1 VEAVVLVSID
11 RSEGRVRLELAGE
24 VDLAVVDHVEAALDS
39 ALEPGPPRIVV
50 DLAGLTLLDVS
61 GLRVL
66 LAATDRARAQG
77 REMVIL
83 APDGPARRAFALA
96 GREDALA

>member
-1 VEAVVLVSID
+1 MLVSID

-24 VDLAVVDHVEAALDS
+24 LDLAVVDHVDAALDS
-39 ALEPGPPRIVV
+39 ALEPGPPRVVV
-50 DLAGLTLLDVS
+50 DLAGLTFLDVS

-66 LAATDRARAQG
+66 LGAADRARAQG
-77 REMVIL
+77 RELILL
-83 APDGPARRAFALA
+83 APPGPARRAFVLA

>member
-1 VEAVVLVSID
+1 MLVSID

-24 VDLAVVDHVEAALDS
+24 LYLAVVDHVEAALDS
-39 ALEPGPPRIVV
+39 AREPGPPRIVV
-50 DLAGLTLLDVS
+50 DLAGLSLLDVS

-66 LAATDRARAQG
+66 LAAADRARAQG
-77 REMVIL
+77 RELILL
-83 APDGPARRAFALA
+83 APEGAAARRAFTLA

>member
-1 VEAVVLVSID
+1 MLVSID

-24 VDLAVVDHVEAALDS
+24 LDLAVVDHVDAALDS
-39 ALEPGPPRIVV
+39 ALEPGPPRVVV
-50 DLAGLTLLDVS
+50 DLAGLTFIDVG

-66 LAATDRARAQG
+66 LAAADRARAQG
-77 REMVIL
+77 RELILL
-83 APDGPARRAFALA
+83 APDGAARRAFALA